1 MRLTAKGTVL
11 SNLLFGQ
18 NAIID
23 WLTPYKVTLDTDQ
36 MILTI
41 SKRNDYLI
49 GVDKIT
55 IPVRNVR
62 NVTYDAHLFGGD
74 LHFKVYGTRV
84 QSAYC
89 LRKASAK
96 RIRDYLVS
104 QMSNKKG
111 LNLN

>member
-111 LNLN
+111 INLN

>member
-1 MRLTAKGTVL
+1 MRLFAKGTIL

-23 WLTPYKVTLDTDQ
+23 WYTPYKVVLDTDQ
-36 MILTI
+36 KILTI
-41 SKRNDYLI
+41 VKRNAYLI

-55 IPVRNVR
+55 IPVKNVR

-104 QMSNKKG
+104 QMSTNNG